1 MQRGSTRTGRP
12 TPPGAAPAHAR
23 NFNRRLVL
31 ETIRL
36 QGPISRADI
45 ARKTGLSVQT
55 LSNIAEELMNS
66 GLLVQDGLRKSGRGA
81 PALGLAL
88 NPDGGY
94 TFGISVDHRR
104 LVIVLVDL
112 AGNVRGQ
119 TTLDIEGLTPPAV
132 LRHIRRL
139 AGTLAQRMAAAAD
152 RLWGAG
158 VVMPMQFEN
167 GRPVAFGPTSMPG
180 WQQFPIV
187 ERLSEMLGMPVLIEN
202 DATAAAVGEQLH
214 GVGRRLRDFFYIYV
228 GVGVGGGMVLS
239 GHPYRGSSGRAGE
252 LGHIVVDPGGRPC
265 ACGNRGCLERYASLS
280 AAQHALDGRPE
291 GSVAVNPA
299 HIARRI
305 DVLEPWIDLA
315 ARHLAT
321 ACITIDNLLDPEA
334 IVVGGIV
341 PDTLLARLVESL
353 RLHLERTHLTNR
365 HIQVLQSEVD
375 RETPA
380 LGGAAL
386 PLFSGLAPT
395 AFLRPEPGQ
404 PSLAA
409 AQVNS
414 PLSPIR

>member
-1 MQRGSTRTGRP
+1 MQQGSTPAGRP
-12 TPPGAAPAHAR
+12 SPPGAATAHAR

-55 LSNIAEELMNS
+55 LSNIAEELINS
-66 GLLVQDGLRKSGRGA
+66 GLLIQDELRKSGRGA

-88 NPDGGY
+88 NPDGGF
-94 TFGISVDHRR
+94 TFGISIDHRR

-119 TTLDIEGLTPPAV
+119 TAIDIEGITPPAV
-132 LRHIRRL
+132 LRHARRL
-139 AGTLAQRMAAAAD
+139 AGTLAQRADVAAD
-152 RLWGAG
+152 RLWGTG

-167 GRPVAFGPTSMPG
+167 GRPVTFGPTSMPG
-180 WQQFPIV
+180 WRHFPIA
-187 ERLSEMLGMPVLIEN
+187 ERLSEGLGMPVLIEN

-214 GVGRRLRDFFYIYV
+214 GVGKRLRDFFYVYV
-228 GVGVGGGMVLS
+228 GAGVGGGMVLS

-252 LGHIVVDPGGRPC
+252 LGHIVVEPGGRPC

-299 HIARRI
+299 HIVQRLDAL
-305 DVLEPWIDLA
+305 DPWIDLA

-341 PDTLLARLVESL
+341 PDPLLARLVESL
-353 RLHLERTHLTNR
+353 RSHLARTHLTNR
-365 HIQVLQSEVD
+365 HIQVLQSEAD

-380 LGGAAL
+380 LWGAAL
-386 PLFSGLAPT
+386 PLFSGLAPSV
-395 AFLRPEPGQ
+395 FLRPEPGM
-404 PSLAA
+404 PSPAA